1 MSGDNIA
8 ASIVIRTLNEAR
20 WLGEVF
26 EALKTQNLDGRPFEV
41 VLVDSGST
49 DGSIEIAQENGA
61 RIVEIKKSEFTF
73 GRSLNRGCD
82 AALGRALVFISGHC
96 IPTHDRWLSNL
107 IMPLGRDRITYSYGR
122 QIGHEVSKF
131 SEHQLFKKYFPETSA
146 VPQDGFFINNANS
159 ALLKSTWKNHP
170 FDEELTGLEDM
181 ELGKRLVGVGDK
193 IAYVADAPVIHIHE
207 ETWPKVKTRYERE
220 AIALQAIMPEVHV
233 GFGDFL
239 RYTMSGVMF
248 DWAEAISQKQFWKQA
263 GNIVMFRTM
272 QFWGT
277 YKGNN
282 DHRRMSQARKEAY
295 FYPR

>member
-1 MSGDNIA
+1 MSGEIYS

-26 EALKTQNLDGRPFEV
+26 EALKTQNLDGQPFEV

-49 DGSIEIAQENGA
+49 DGSIEIAREAGA
-61 RIVEIKKSEFTF
+61 RIVEIKKTEFTF

-82 AALGRALVFISGHC
+82 AARGRALVFISGHC
-96 IPTHDRWLSNL
+96 IPTHDRWLANL
-107 IMPLGRDRITYSYGR
+107 IEPLGKDRITYSYGR
-122 QIGHEVSKF
+122 QVGHEVSKF
-131 SEHQLFKKYFPETSA
+131 SEHQLFRKYFPDASA
-146 VPQDGFFINNANS
+146 IPQDGFFINNANS
-159 ALLKSTWKNHP
+159 ALLKSTWEKNP
-170 FDEELTGLEDM
+170 FDEDLTGLEDM
-181 ELGKRLVGVGDK
+181 ELGKRLVNAGDK

-207 ETWPKVKTRYERE
+207 ESWPKVKTRYERE

-239 RYTMSGVMF
+239 RYTTSGILF
-248 DWAEAISQKQFWKQA
+248 DWAEAVNQKVFWKQA
-263 GNIVMFRTM
+263 GKIVMFRTM

-282 DHRRMSQARKEAY
+282 NHRRLSQARKEAY

>member
-1 MSGDNIA
+1 MTGDNIA

-20 WLGEVF
+20 WLDEVF
-26 EALKTQNLDGRPFEV
+26 DALKTQTLDDQTFEV

-49 DGSIEIAQENGA
+49 DGTLDIARRNGA

-82 AALGRALVFISGHC
+82 AARGQALVFISGHC
-96 IPTHDRWLSNL
+96 IPTHDRWLAHL
-107 IMPLGRDRITYSYGR
+107 IAPLGRDRITYAYGR
-122 QIGHEVSKF
+122 QLGHDVSKF
-131 SEHQLFKKYFPETSA
+131 SEHALFKKYFPSTSA
-146 VPQDGFFINNANS
+146 VPQEGFFINNANA
-159 ALLKSTWKNHP
+159 ALLKSTWSDFR
-170 FDEELTGLEDM
+170 FDEDLTGLEDM
-181 ELGKRLVGVGDK
+181 ELGKRLVNAGDR

-207 ETWPKVKTRYERE
+207 ESWPKVKTRYERE

-239 RYTMSGVMF
+239 RYTTSGILF
-248 DWAEAISQKQFWKQA
+248 DWAEAINQKVFWKQA
-263 GNIVMFRTM
+263 SNIVMFRTM

-277 YKGNN
+277 YRGNN

>member
-1 MSGDNIA
+1 MSGENIA

-26 EALKTQNLDGRPFEV
+26 ASLETQNLDGRPFEV

-49 DGSIEIAQENGA
+49 DGTVEIAERHGA
-61 RIVEIKKSEFTF
+61 RIVTIKKSEFTF
-73 GRSLNRGCD
+73 GRSLNRGCE
-82 AALGRALVFISGHC
+82 AARGRALVFISGHC

-107 IMPLGRDRITYSYGR
+107 IAPLGQDRMTYSYGR
-122 QIGHEVSKF
+122 QVGHDVSKF
-131 SEHQLFKKYFPETSA
+131 SEHQLFRKYFPEASA
-146 VPQDGFFINNANS
+146 VPQEGFFINNANS
-159 ALLKSTWKNHP
+159 ALLKSTWVDFP

-181 ELGKRLVGVGDK
+181 ELGKRLVGAGDK

-207 ETWPKVKTRYERE
+207 ESWPKVKTRYERE

-233 GFGDFL
+233 GFTDFL
-239 RYTMSGVMF
+239 RYTTSGILY
-248 DWAEAISQKQFWKQA
+248 DWAEALNQKRFWREA
-263 GNIVMFRTM
+263 GNIVMFRSM

-277 YKGNN
+277 YRGNN